1 MTERQLLSGP
11 TKKTAEEREEILAR
25 QVQSAIAT
33 GGRLQSQTSY
43 TAVIVK
49 GQQVNHVLHLILTVL
64 TAGLWAIVWII
75 VAATGGEK
83 RQMITVDEFGNVN
96 MQAA

>member
-1 MTERQLLSGP
+1 
-11 TKKTAEEREEILAR
+11 
-25 QVQSAIAT
+25 VQSAIAT